1 MPCRLIG
8 SLAVLLLLLLMGAG
22 CRTAAPPPKKEALFP
37 PPKPPAQKPI
47 FKPIIKTPSPFEGKF
62 VSLTV
67 KDAPAQEV
75 LYALAQDAGLNLVF
89 SKEVDLSKSRITVAF
104 HRMPLEDALN
114 NVLDSL
120 DLFYKIKRNSLFISA
135 FDERIFNLNY
145 LATIRESKFNVG
157 GDVLGG
163 ITSGGAGGEEV
174 TTPLKGDYQVKGK
187 TEGKSTD
194 IYAQVEATV
203 KALLSP
209 QGKYSLNRLTGVLFV
224 RDRRPNIER
233 IQEYIDALK
242 STQRKQV
249 LIEARVIEV
258 NLNRD
263 SRYGINWS
271 ELNRK
276 MGDYRVSITQSL
288 ALENPFLTATI
299 AGAHFSSV
307 INFLETFG
315 KVRIVSSPRI
325 RALTGQS
332 AMISVGKSISY
343 LKKVEVTTE
352 TTEGGTTIV
361 SPTVEISSIFDGI
374 LLGIT
379 PYVASDNSITI
390 SIVPIKSD
398 VTELLQRQ
406 IGENTYTLPQVN
418 LREASTVVRARS
430 GDLIV
435 LGGLISREKREENK
449 QVPGVSKIPLAGAL
463 FRQHRRY
470 TNTVELVI
478 LLKPTLIEE

>member
-1 MPCRLIG
+1 
-8 SLAVLLLLLLMGAG
+8 MGAF
-22 CRTAAPPPKKEALFP
+22 FP
-37 PPKPPAQKPI
+37 PPTPPIQKPQ
-47 FKPIIKTPSPFEGKF
+47 FKPIVKSPSPFEGKF

-75 LYALAQDAGLNLVF
+75 LYALAQDAGFNLVF
-89 SKEVDLSKSRITVAF
+89 SKEVDLAGSRLTVAF

-114 NVLDSL
+114 NVLESL
-120 DLFYKIKRNSLFISA
+120 NLFYKIKRNSLFISA

-163 ITSGGAGGEEV
+163 ITSGGGGGGTEEV

-187 TEGKSTD
+187 TESKSTD
-194 IYAQVEATV
+194 VYAQVESTV
-203 KALLSP
+203 KTLLSTD
-209 QGKYSLNRLTGVLFV
+209 GKYSLNRLTGILFV

-233 IQEYIDALK
+233 IQAYLDALK
-242 STQRKQV
+242 SMERKQV
-249 LIEARVIEV
+249 LIEAKVIEV

-263 SRYGINWS
+263 SSYGIDWS
-271 ELNRK
+271 QLNR
-276 MGDYRVSITQSL
+276 MVGDYTVSITQNLS
-288 ALENPFLTATI
+288 LENAFLTATI
-299 AGAHFSSV
+299 TGGHFSSV

-315 KVRIVSSPRI
+315 KVRIISNPRI

-352 TTEGGTTIV
+352 TTQGGTAIV
-361 SPTVEISSIFDGI
+361 SPTVEISSIFNGI

-379 PYVASDNSITI
+379 PYVATDNSITI

-398 VTELLQRQ
+398 VTDLLERQ

-418 LREASTVVRARS
+418 LREASTVVKARS

-435 LGGLISREKREENK
+435 LGGLISRENGEENK
-449 QVPGVSKIPLAGAL
+449 EVPGLSKIPLAGAL
-463 FRQHRRY
+463 FKQHRGY
-470 TNTVELVI
+470 TKTVELVI
-478 LLKPTLIEE
+478 LLKPILIEE